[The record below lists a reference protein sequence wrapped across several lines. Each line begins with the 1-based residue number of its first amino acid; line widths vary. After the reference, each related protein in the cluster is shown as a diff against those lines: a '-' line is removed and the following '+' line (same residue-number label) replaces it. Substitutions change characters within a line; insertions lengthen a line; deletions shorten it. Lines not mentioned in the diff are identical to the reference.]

1 MHCLLRK
8 SRSLWIGLLIPAAV
22 IAGGVPV
29 PGCSTMQSF
38 GSQLDDAS
46 ISTQVQALLIQ
57 DPAINPLNV
66 RTATDEGEVFL
77 IGRVASRAESRA
89 AEQSARSIAGVWSV
103 QNYLKIGEAVEERSY
118 ADLQLRQAIEARL
131 FRDRQVLGLNIRVL
145 VHEAE
150 VYLLGRVAS
159 NNERQQARNVV
170 LETEGVQLVQN
181 HLKAG
186 QILAA
191 SERE

>member
-1 MHCLLRK
+1 MHLLLRK
-8 SRSLWIGLLIPAAV
+8 CVSCGIGLLIPMV
-22 IAGGVPV
+22 GIATGIPS
-29 PGCSTMQSF
+29 CSTTQSF
-38 GSQLDDAS
+38 GSQLDDAT

-57 DPAINPLNV
+57 NPAISPLNI
-66 RTATDEGEVFL
+66 RTVTDEGEVFL
-77 IGRVASRAESRA
+77 IGRVASRVESRA

-103 QNYLKIGEAVEERSY
+103 QNYLKIGAAVEERTY

-150 VYLLGRVAS
+150 VFLLGRVAS

-170 LETEGVQLVQN
+170 LETEGVRLIQN

-186 QILAA
+186 IVFGAA
-191 SERE
+191 DLE

>member
-1 MHCLLRK
+1 MRSQLRNR
-8 SRSLWIGLLIPAAV
+8 RSFRLGLLIPAILSL
-22 IAGGVPV
+22 IAMGILA
-29 PGCSTMQSF
+29 CSTTQSI

-57 DPAINPLNV
+57 DPAINPLHV
-66 RTATDEGEVFL
+66 RTATDEGEVLL
-77 IGRVASRAESRA
+77 IGRVDSRAESRA

-103 QNYLKIGEAVEERSY
+103 QNYLKIGEAVEERTY
-118 ADLQLRQAIEARL
+118 ADIQLRQAIAARL
-131 FRDRQVLGLNIRVL
+131 FRDGQVLGLNIRVL

-170 LETEGVQLVQN
+170 LETEGVQLIQN

-186 QILAA
+186 PIPSAA
-191 SERE
+191 ELE